1 MNTPSEFYAG
11 WHAGHSHSTD
21 DGKTWA
27 TSCLNGCETWPC
39 DNNLDMMQDA
49 LVRAGRLKEDTQ
61 TLADGMA
68 GSVWSEGKLV
78 QSFLKPNTVQRRLVT
93 EWTTE

>member
-27 TSCLNGCETWPC
+27 TACRNGCETWPC